1 MPRPVLAQPG
11 CGLATPS
18 ADKTCDASPSSQVFY
33 PCLAKPRLDRP
44 GQALRCPTL
53 HCHCLAK
60 PCASKS
66 SIPAVPSPASPRQ
79 AGYCRALTSHAS
91 PCGAWPS
98 TALPRSSSLLSMSC
112 RDQTCPAPPGPATQC
127 RAWRRQ
133 VPTTTPF
140 HAAPR
145 RVEPGQAV
153 PCLAVP
159 GLALPCLASWRVRCT
174 ADPPNL
180 QPRWRKLLS
189 GTHALTSI
197 ASHSL
202 APARRAL
209 ARLATQACPVAL
221 KQPPLHALHPPS
233 RFPAMTCPVEPC
245 QTQHGQATARLAVSC
260 LALCSGARPCPTM
273 PCHGHSLAY

>member
-233 RFPAMTCPVEPC
+233 RIPQP
-245 QTQHGQATARLAVSC
+245 
-260 LALCSGARPCPTM
+260 
-273 PCHGHSLAY
+273 

>member
-1 MPRPVLAQPG
+1 MHRRAVPG
-11 CGLATPS
+11 PAPPCLVR
-18 ADKTCDASPSSQVFY
+18 QVFY
-33 PCLAKPRLDRP
+33 PMP
-44 GQALRCPTL
+44 
-53 HCHCLAK
+53 
-60 PCASKS
+60 
-66 SIPAVPSPASPRQ
+66 
-79 AGYCRALTSHAS
+79 CRA
-91 PCGAWPS
+91 
-98 TALPRSSSLLSMSC
+98 
-112 RDQTCPAPPGPATQC
+112 QTCPAPPGPATPSAEPGGAKYPPPHPPC
-127 RAWRRQ
+127 RA
-133 VPTTTPF
+133 VPDP
-140 HAAPR
+140 AKPCCCSADAMR
-145 RVEPGQAV
+145 
-153 PCLAVP
+153 CLAVP

-260 LALCSGARPCPTM
+260 LALCCRTRPCPTM